1 MTNDQESAAKA
12 LLGEWARRIATLDP
26 ESVSSLYDPEAQFWG
41 TLAGHLRDDPAGVRS
56 YFDTFLDRHAVDPVI
71 GEVRALRLPGAVL
84 LAGDYTFHLADKA
97 GDEPVAT
104 RARFTMVCASRD
116 GVWRILQHHSSGWV
130 QDGI

>member
-1 MTNDQESAAKA
+1 MTNDQESAAKS
-12 LLGEWARRIATLDP
+12 LLDEWTRCIAALDP
-26 ESVSSLYDPEAQFWG
+26 EAVSSLYDPEAQFWG
-41 TLAGHLRDDPAGVRS
+41 TLAGYLRVDPAGVRS
-56 YFDTFLDRHAVDPVI
+56 YFDNFLDRHAVDPVI
-71 GEVRALRLPGAVL
+71 DDVRTLRLPGAIL
-84 LAGDYTFHLADKA
+84 LAGDYTFHLVDKA